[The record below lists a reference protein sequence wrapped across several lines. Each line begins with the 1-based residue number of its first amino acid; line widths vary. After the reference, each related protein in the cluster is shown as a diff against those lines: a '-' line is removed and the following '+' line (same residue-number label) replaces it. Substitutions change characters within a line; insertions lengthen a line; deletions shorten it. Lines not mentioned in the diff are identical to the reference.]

1 MSKRAL
7 DSGRTPSVGDE
18 ARNGDDPSAGVGSG
32 TESQH
37 RQKMAKL
44 NPQLAARRRTTSCAA
59 CRKQKIKCELLAD
72 GPPCERCKRKNIE
85 CIINT
90 GLRNSILDQRQIAA
104 LRRDLG
110 NMHANLERVCQ
121 HLQITGPL
129 PLETPAVS
137 AEAGASHRGPDND
150 FDVDDEGLA
159 ELSPPGS
166 PSAVQAP
173 MDAYLAPSKAE
184 ATPTG
189 PAQASNASRPRAQK
203 RPDIISKGIISP
215 EDADA
220 LVRYYQ
226 TELDS
231 VIYGLAGLHSTVSAV
246 REASPTLL
254 AVICTVAALHDV
266 EHAHLYEVC
275 YREFRHLVSTALFE
289 KRDIEHVRALDV
301 AAFWLPDTSRV
312 VLYEAVRRLGDLRV
326 HRHIG
331 KACTPPDDGSLA
343 TAGHQL
349 TRDGARDRVRLW
361 YTLYMCDQHL
371 SVLYNRDS
379 LIRRHKDIID
389 KRGVF
394 LAAEDATMHDLR
406 IVAQVTLL
414 LCMSRMKET
423 FGSEYPTRVPE
434 ALAPQIPVF
443 VDELDQWLAHFP
455 PQFRQE
461 PGMGEFPVFAF
472 KLHYLFARLYL
483 GHHVFRGLH
492 SGLIPEIFLP
502 AAAMAQEASLAIF
515 NMILTESVLLRT
527 LVKVPSYVHIM
538 ISFAGHFLLEL
549 CLKHREQL
557 GINVEE
563 SYRCLT
569 RTVSLLRET
578 PMTRHHP
585 LSRVTD
591 GLAKRLV
598 DFAAAYGKEVL
609 TESPESRFVSRQSS
623 NELPFSAPFVNAP
636 GQTGPVFDL
645 ESAVMPDEFTYA
657 DYGDVGFPA
666 ALPDFTMKYD

>member
-1 MSKRAL
+1 MSKRGL
-7 DSGRTPSVGDE
+7 DTTSSAGFGDE
-18 ARNGDDPSAGVGSG
+18 LRNGDQSTAGSG
-32 TESQH
+32 SEAQLPRH
-37 RQKMAKL
+37 KMHKL

-121 HLQITGPL
+121 HLQISGPL

-137 AEAGASHRGPDND
+137 ADLAASHRGPDAD
-150 FDVDDEGLA
+150 FDLLDDDGLA

-173 MDAYLAPSKAE
+173 MDAYLAPSKD
-184 ATPTG
+184 ATPGGG
-189 PAQASNASRPRAQK
+189 PGGGGPTSAGASGRPRPHK
-203 RPDIISKGIISP
+203 RPDIISKGLVSP
-215 EDADA
+215 EDAEA
-220 LVRYYQ
+220 LVRFYM

-231 VIYGLAGLHSTVSAV
+231 VIYGLAGLHSTVNAV

-266 EHAHLYEVC
+266 DHAHLYDVC

-326 HRHIG
+326 HRHIS
-331 KACTPPDDGSLA
+331 KACTPPDDAFAVA
-343 TAGHQL
+343 TQHP

-379 LIRRHKDIID
+379 LIRRDRDILD
-389 KRGVF
+389 KRALF
-394 LAAEDATMHDLR
+394 LSAPDATMHDLR

-423 FGSEYPTRVPE
+423 FPCLWTSWNNGLPIS
-434 ALAPQIPVF
+434 L
-443 VDELDQWLAHFP
+443 

-461 PGMGEFPVFAF
+461 PGTGEFPVYAF

-515 NMILTESVLLRT
+515 TMILTEDVLRRT

-563 SYRCLT
+563 CYRCIS
-569 RTVSLLRET
+569 RTVSLLRDT

-609 TESPESRFVSRQSS
+609 TESPESRLVSRQSS
-623 NELPFSAPFVNAP
+623 NELPFSAPPFVGAP
-636 GQTGPVFDL
+636 GPTGPVFDL

-657 DYGDVGFPA
+657 DYGDVGFPGPM
-666 ALPDFTMKYD
+666 PDFTMKYD

>member
-1 MSKRAL
+1 
-7 DSGRTPSVGDE
+7 
-18 ARNGDDPSAGVGSG
+18 
-32 TESQH
+32 
-37 RQKMAKL
+37 
-44 NPQLAARRRTTSCAA
+44 
-59 CRKQKIKCELLAD
+59 
-72 GPPCERCKRKNIE
+72 
-85 CIINT
+85 
-90 GLRNSILDQRQIAA
+90 
-104 LRRDLG
+104 
-110 NMHANLERVCQ
+110 MHAHLERVSQ
-121 HLQITGPL
+121 RLQIAGLP

-137 AEAGASHRGPDND
+137 ADAIASSHHEPDHD
-150 FDVDDEGLA
+150 FDLDDDGLA

-173 MDAYLAPSKAE
+173 MDAYLAPSKD
-184 ATPTG
+184 ATPAG
-189 PAQASNASRPRAQK
+189 PVQTSGGASRARTQK
-203 RPDIISKGIISP
+203 RPDIISKGLVSP
-215 EDADA
+215 EDAEA
-220 LVRYYQ
+220 LVRFYM

-231 VIYGLAGLHSTVSAV
+231 VIYGTAGPHATVHAV

-266 EHAHLYEVC
+266 EHAHLYDVC
-275 YREFRHLVSTALFE
+275 YREFRHLVSAALFE

-312 VLYEAVRRLGDLRV
+312 VLYEAVRRLGDLRA

-331 KACTPPDDGSLA
+331 KACTPPDDAFTTTA
-343 TAGHQL
+343 TTQQQQQQHP

-379 LIRRHKDIID
+379 LIRRDRDILD
-389 KRGVF
+389 KRGLF

-406 IVAQVTLL
+406 VVAQVSLL

-423 FGSEYPTRVPE
+423 FGSEYPTRVSE

-443 VDELDQWLAHFP
+443 VDELEQWLAHFP

-461 PGMGEFPVFAF
+461 PGTGEFPHFAF

-515 NMILTESVLLRT
+515 TMILNEDVLRRT

-538 ISFAGHFLLEL
+538 MSFAGHFLLEL

-563 SYRCLT
+563 CYRCIS
-569 RTVSLLRET
+569 RTVSMLRDT

-609 TESPESRFVSRQSS
+609 TESPPGSRLVSTTTQTQSNNNN
-623 NELPFSAPFVNAP
+623 NELPPFGAPFVGVP
-636 GQTGPVFDL
+636 GPTTGPVFDL

-657 DYGDVGFPA
+657 DYGDVGFPGP
-666 ALPDFTMKYD
+666 LSDFAIKYD